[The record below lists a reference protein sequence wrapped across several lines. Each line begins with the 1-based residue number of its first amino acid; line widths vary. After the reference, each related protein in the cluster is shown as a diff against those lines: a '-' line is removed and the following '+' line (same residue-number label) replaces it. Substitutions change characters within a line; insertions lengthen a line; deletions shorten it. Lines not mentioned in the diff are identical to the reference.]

1 MYLLL
6 PLTADKGLDFVGSF
20 FVHVR
25 LTLPFFD
32 TLKAFTS
39 SFSTDARITRCY
51 VI

>member
-6 PLTADKGLDFVGSF
+6 SLTADKGLDFVGSF
-20 FVHVR
+20 CARPTNIAF
-25 LTLPFFD
+25 LI
-32 TLKAFTS
+32 LKAFTS

>member
-6 PLTADKGLDFVGSF
+6 SLTADKGLDFVGSF

-25 LTLPFFD
+25 LTLPFLI
-32 TLKAFTS
+32 LKAFTS
-39 SFSTDARITRCY
+39 SFSTDARIMRCY